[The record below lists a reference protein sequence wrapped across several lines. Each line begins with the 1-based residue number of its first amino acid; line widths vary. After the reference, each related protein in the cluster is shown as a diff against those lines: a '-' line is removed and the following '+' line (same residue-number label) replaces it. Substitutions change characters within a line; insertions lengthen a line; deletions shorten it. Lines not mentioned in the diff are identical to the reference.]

1 MGKFSVQVTLSVQKV
16 FTSHGRKCLVVYLL
30 KSTFLAY
37 TDFTMKIN
45 LCRILPMMMAAK

>member
-1 MGKFSVQVTLSVQKV
+1 MGNFSVQVILSVQKV
-16 FTSHGRKCLVVYLL
+16 FTSHGRKCLVYLL
-30 KSTFLAY
+30 KNTLL